1 MKNKYGET
9 NFLINLA
16 QLQELDDEDEFTM
29 KHKEKFSWLVYI
41 GLGSVVIYTLEE
53 IVRELMMKWLGAK

>member
-41 GLGSVVIYTLEE
+41 ALGSVVIYTLEE